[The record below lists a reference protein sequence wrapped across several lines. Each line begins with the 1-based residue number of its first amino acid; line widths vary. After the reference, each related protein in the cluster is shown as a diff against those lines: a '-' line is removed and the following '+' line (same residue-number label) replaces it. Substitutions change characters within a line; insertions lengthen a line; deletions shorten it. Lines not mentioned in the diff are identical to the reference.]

1 MNDQTQDHTENRPHY
16 WFKPGQSGN
25 PGGRPKGTRNKIQ
38 TDFLKELSEDFEAHG
53 RDAIEKMRQDD
64 PSGYVRTVAALL
76 PKEVEVK
83 SSLDELSDDQLSAI
97 ITACRAILV
106 AQGVGERTPEEEE
119 LQPA

>member
-1 MNDQTQDHTENRPHY
+1 VNDPQQQVDKRSVS

-25 PGGRPKGTRNKIQ
+25 PGGKPKGTRNKIQ
-38 TDFLKELSEDFEAHG
+38 ADFLKELSEDFEVHG
-53 RDAIEKMRQDD
+53 RDAIEKMRATD

-76 PKEVEVK
+76 PKEVEVH

-97 ITACRAILV
+97 ITACRAILI
-106 AQGVGERTPEEEE
+106 AQGAGEGIPEAEE

>member
-1 MNDQTQDHTENRPHY
+1 MANPNPCEETR
-16 WFKPGQSGN
+16 FKPGQSGN
-25 PGGRPKGTRNKIQ
+25 PGGKPMAARHAINAK
-38 TDFLKELSEDFEAHG
+38 FLTALSKSFDEGGEEAIRRAQQEDP
-53 RDAIEKMRQDD
+53 I
-64 PSGYVRTVAALL
+64 GYVRVFAALL

-106 AQGVGERTPEEEE
+106 AQGIGERAPEAEE